1 MPEWHT
7 CPDAIS
13 RALLHGGAPAQVHAV
28 KLDEHHS
35 RMALRPAACHMTC
48 ADEQHTAARLL
59 VCALQAYVSKV
70 VAEGPGQQ
78 SRARALLAPPS
89 APGAGEAAAA
99 LAIDPPS
106 AAPAPAAGTGDG
118 AGDGSD
124 EDDDQPVLDR
134 QVRGAACLPAARRP
148 AASAGHAALTLISLT
163 HQVEHACVPEG

>member
-78 SRARALLAPPS
+78 SRVRALLAPPS

-106 AAPAPAAGTGDG
+106 AAPAPAAGAGDG

-148 AASAGHAALTLISLT
+148 TTSPGHAPFTAMWLN
-163 HQVEHACVPEG
+163 P